1 MNLSKFMEL
10 YSINFLVTEPSY
22 RKMLDSRLV
31 LLDASPAGMTTFL
44 KPWIPAFAGMTGK
57 GVPSSNVAV
66 GLMICL
72 IPMQFYNDLSN
83 MLNPEIKG

>member
-22 RKMLDSRLV
+22 RKMLDDAAACLRPRLV
-31 LLDASPAGMTTFL
+31 LLDASP
-44 KPWIPAFAGMTGK
+44 AGMTGK